1 MIILDFLQKFEHNPV
16 FSIADVF
23 RVYPGFDRKNLVRWQ
38 EKGLV
43 LKLRNKWYALPDKI
57 RDEADLF
64 TVASSIYTPSY
75 VSLESAFAFYG
86 WIPEGVFTVTS
97 ITTLKTAF
105 FSNKTGHFRYT
116 NLKESLFFGFWFP
129 GNFRMA
135 EPEKALLDYLY
146 LHPEL
151 TAPDDF
157 ESLRWFREEI
167 SEKIDFQKLL
177 DYAHLFNSVTLD
189 RRVTVFKKF
198 LDGEY

>member
-1 MIILDFLQKFEHNPV
+1 MVILDFLKKFESHPV
-16 FSIADVF
+16 FSVADVL
-23 RVYPGFDRKNLVRWQ
+23 RLYPGFDRKNLVRWQ
-38 EKGLV
+38 EKGIV

-57 RDEADLF
+57 RDEEDLF

-86 WIPEGVFTVTS
+86 WVPEGVFTVTS

-105 FSNKTGHFRYT
+105 FSNEIGHFRYT

-129 GNFRMA
+129 GNFRIT

-151 TAPDDF
+151 TVPDDF

-167 SEKIDFQKLL
+167 SEKINFQKLL
-177 DYAHLFNSVTLD
+177 DYARLFDSAVLN
-189 RRVTVFKKF
+189 RRITIFKKF
-198 LDGEY
+198 IDG